1 MRWDTKNGRQG
12 KRERHKIMN
21 DADPAAPLP
30 IPLPEGGFFKHPSVA
45 VVCGG
50 SGESESNTGVVG
62 VVRKWGPLCKSAK
75 MQQARLALEMLGYVV
90 CSGLDVLTPLAQS
103 VTADA
108 CSDTCPVAARRQ
120 LIHFAVEYLFQDT
133 LFQDTFVNLKFN
145 SDDDAKQY
153 LATCIDRQTTCIDSF
168 NKAKLLFESSS
179 QKCDYSAIQDTIG
192 ALGFVLQCQCSKEAM
207 DQVLESLYSGPLGF
221 DMADFE
227 LAFGK
232 RDNAL
237 LLNAR

>member
-1 MRWDTKNGRQG
+1 MYLAGIALQLYGRLHTTLDG
-12 KRERHKIMN
+12 RTERRHPGPHLAARRGLQKVLLP
-21 DADPAAPLP
+21 PAT
-30 IPLPEGGFFKHPSVA
+30 ENEYSF
-45 VVCGG
+45 
-50 SGESESNTGVVG
+50 
-62 VVRKWGPLCKSAK
+62 
-75 MQQARLALEMLGYVV
+75 
-90 CSGLDVLTPLAQS
+90 DVLTPLAQS